1 MRPAETYLQN
11 YKNWAALWY
20 TLVILILVPQ
30 EYLKNTSHSVHCW
43 CVVKK
48 PGHACVSI
56 GQDWSASVQDTGHYW
71 PAAGAVIG
79 QDITDQS
86 QFPSHWSAELSSAGQ
101 CVSSPHS
108 PLALTSQTPF
118 TNLNSTSSGRFIVIA
133 LPCLLFDKVISMRY
147 PWIKVFKSA
156 HEVPI
161 YDFVARYRLWGDG
174 AASHKENII
183 LWPSN
188 NPTQMWL

>member
-11 YKNWAALWY
+11 YKNWAALVY

-30 EYLKNTSHSVHCW
+30 EYLIIPRKLLVCGQEARTRV
-43 CVVKK
+43 
-48 PGHACVSI
+48 CVSI

-86 QFPSHWSAELSSAGQ
+86 QLPSHWSAELSSAGQ
-101 CVSSPHS
+101 CVSSPQHS
-108 PLALTSQTPF
+108 LALTSQTPF

>member
-86 QFPSHWSAELSSAGQ
+86 QLPSHWSAAVQRWSV
-101 CVSSPHS
+101 CVQSP
-108 PLALTSQTPF
+108 ALTGAHKADTFYKPQQHIIWALYCYCIT
-118 TNLNSTSSGRFIVIA
+118 LFIV
-133 LPCLLFDKVISMRY
+133 
-147 PWIKVFKSA
+147 W
-156 HEVPI
+156 
-161 YDFVARYRLWGDG
+161 
-174 AASHKENII
+174 
-183 LWPSN
+183 
-188 NPTQMWL
+188 